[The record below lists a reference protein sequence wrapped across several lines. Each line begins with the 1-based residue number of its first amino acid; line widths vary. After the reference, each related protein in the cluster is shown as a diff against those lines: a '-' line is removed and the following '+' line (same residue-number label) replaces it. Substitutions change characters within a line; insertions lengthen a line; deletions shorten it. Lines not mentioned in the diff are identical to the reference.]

1 MGSGET
7 LRHSFRERT
16 WEGADGLLLCATI
29 AISARCGSCRSGKR
43 GGYFQTGSSGTANS
57 LSSTSLTT
65 GVDDKAV
72 QIKLLLPLWLARYYK
87 RFLGRCSSGADCS
100 YWRVVDVLTTATPT
114 QTSSGLF
121 E

>member
-87 RFLGRCSSGADCS
+87 TIFGALF
-100 YWRVVDVLTTATPT
+100 VGG
-114 QTSSGLF
+114 GLF
-121 E
+121 VLARCGRPDHGHPHADLQWII